1 MSPFQGFKR
10 YINSIGLAVRLSGIL
25 AVVQHPPIKQ
35 EPFLEIVFWDWN
47 GTLLNDVHTCIDAMN
62 VVLSR
67 RKMSLLNFE
76 TYRQIFTF
84 PIINYYEKLGF
95 DFSVDPFHRLA
106 EEYLFEY
113 DLLVQKATLYPG
125 ALETL
130 VHLHSK
136 GYSQSILSAMRQAD
150 LLNQVENA
158 KINSW
163 FKEIIGL
170 QDIYAKSKI
179 ENAIQYIK
187 KNDVNPADICMIGD
201 TYHDYEVSIALG
213 CRCILISN
221 GHQHL
226 RNSFHKDVKVLSNI
240 LDVRSIL

>member
-1 MSPFQGFKR
+1 MIHKQYTVYNTDPQKS
-10 YINSIGLAVRLSGIL
+10 AVRL
-25 AVVQHPPIKQ
+25 K
-35 EPFLEIVFWDWN
+35 IVFWDWN

-62 VVLSR
+62 IVLGR
-67 RKMSLLNFE
+67 RNMPLLNLE

-84 PIINYYEKLGF
+84 PVINYYEKLGF

-106 EEYLFEY
+106 EEYLLEY
-113 DLLVQKATLYPG
+113 DALAQNATIYPG

-136 GYSQSILSAMRQAD
+136 GYSQTILSAMRQTD

-158 KINSW
+158 KISSW
-163 FKEIIGL
+163 FQKIIGL
-170 QDIYAKSKI
+170 QDIYAKSKV

-187 KNDVNPADICMIGD
+187 KKALNPADICIIGD
-201 TYHDYEVSIALG
+201 THHDYEVSIALG
-213 CRCILISN
+213 CRCILIAN

-226 RNSFHKDVKVLSNI
+226 RDQFCEDVKILSNI
-240 LDVRSIL
+240 SDVCSFL